1 MKTEMKLELE
11 SIYREYCN
19 SDLEG
24 LKGEDEYVD
33 VMIRFVKFRLH
44 ISGGSE
50 SSCMSSMNSVSN
62 FLDEIFLY
70 NNMMDDWS
78 GQYRGDFCY
87 EHFDELKELVNKSN
101 LEEDI
106 KVEILEGY
114 KKEYSMNEKL
124 VKILEGYRKEYGM
137 DEE

>member
-19 SDLEG
+19 SDLETIR
-24 LKGEDEYVD
+24 GEDEYVD
-33 VMIRFVKFRLH
+33 MMFMFVKFRLH
-44 ISGGSE
+44 VSGGSE
-50 SSCMSSMNSVSN
+50 SSCMNSMDSVEN

-78 GQYRGDFCY
+78 GQYRGDYCH
-87 EHFDELKELVNKSN
+87 EHFDKLNELVSESELK
-101 LEEDI
+101 EDI

-114 KKEYSMNEKL
+114 
-124 VKILEGYRKEYGM
+124 RKYYGM
-137 DEE
+137 DEDEE